1 MDHTR
6 SDRSKLAAQ
15 RGFTLVEAMIT
26 LTIAAILLTWAV
38 PSLKDFITRNRMST
52 EVNNFVAS
60 FYLARSEAVK
70 RLRNVGICPSDNNGE
85 SCTGNDTWKK
95 GWMVF
100 EDTDHSGTY
109 AEEFDNILQLYSALP
124 KRFTVDTSSNGVLYS
139 PSGQLSNV
147 SNTTFK
153 FQDCDNIAR
162 SRHVSVSAEGRVRTE
177 QITETVTCG

>member
-6 SDRSKLAAQ
+6 SDHSQPAAQ

-70 RLRNVGICPSDNNGE
+70 RLRNVGICPSSNGS
-85 SCTGNDTWKK
+85 SCTGNNTWRD

-100 EDTDHSGTY
+100 EDTDNSVSYTAG
-109 AEEFDNILQLYSALP
+109 DKILQLYSALP
-124 KRFTVDTSSNGVLYS
+124 EHFTVGTSSNGVLYS

-153 FQDCDNIAR
+153 FRDCNNIAR
-162 SRHVSVSAEGRVRTE
+162 SRHVSVSAEGRVRTQ